1 MIISN
6 INLNII
12 LKNLKNKNYKR
23 EKKKNEQKFIFDSI
37 INSN

>member
-23 EKKKNEQKFIFDSI
+23 EKSKNEQKFVFDST